1 MNPTMS
7 PATRELILAFAD
19 DEHLMGQQ
27 YTEWIGVAPFLEED
41 LTFASIGQDELGHA
55 ALLYEVVVG
64 DNDAA
69 IDEIAFYRDANDWR
83 SSWLVEC
90 SLPDWAHAL
99 IRHWL
104 YDEAEELRWQ
114 LFADSSIAA
123 LADLSVRAGSEERFH
138 RRHANALLDALLQV
152 DDARDRLEKALDV
165 VLPMAVGLFDVVAGE
180 AQAITEGVISGSF
193 ADQRPEWQRR
203 IDSRFAGLDW
213 TDTSVKAS
221 QLQRT
226 IRHDDFGPVLAR
238 IREVFD
244 LDRKAVW

>member
-7 PATRELILAFAD
+7 HATCELILAFAD

-41 LTFASIGQDELGHA
+41 LAFASIGQDELGHA
-55 ALLYEVVVG
+55 ALLYEVIVG
-64 DNDAA
+64 GDDEA
-69 IDEIAFYRDANDWR
+69 IDAIAFYRDADDWR

-114 LFADSSIAA
+114 LFANSSIVA

-138 RRHANALLDALLQV
+138 RRHAEALLDALLLV
-152 DDARDRLEKALDV
+152 DDARDRLTEALDV
-165 VLPMAVGLFDVVAGE
+165 LLPMAVGLFDVVAGE
-180 AQAITEGVISGSF
+180 PQAIAEGVISGSF
-193 ADQRPEWQRR
+193 ADQLPEWQRR
-203 IDSRFAGLDW
+203 IESKFAGLDW
-213 TDTSVKAS
+213 TDTSVSAS
-221 QLQRT
+221 QLHRT
-226 IRHDDFGPVLAR
+226 IRHDHFAPMLAR

-244 LDRKAVW
+244 LDREAVW